1 MSIEDI
7 LNENGMGSNI
17 SRDSESVSS
26 PVPGVQGVEEKE
38 EVQCETATATIPTA
52 EQTDIECTDGGSSD
66 EQPGRDN
73 QQQPGESS
81 DIKQPSELQHDGCRS
96 PESRDTEFKPDGEF
110 WKYIERQQAA
120 WDRLHSKGESEL
132 RPRVYHFDLFFFE
145 DLISEAPKKKKNR
158 RKRRKNRNK
167 KKWFKKTKNNNV
179 HYLII

>member
-38 EVQCETATATIPTA
+38 EVQCETATATATT
-52 EQTDIECTDGGSSD
+52 EQADIECTNGRSSD

-81 DIKQPSELQHDGCRS
+81 DIKQPSELQHDGCGS
-96 PESRDTEFKPDGEF
+96 PESRDTEFKPDGQFWEF
-110 WKYIERQQAA
+110 IERQQKA
-120 WDRLHSKGESEL
+120 WDKCHPQRKSEL
-132 RPRVYHFDLFFFE
+132 IPGLYFLDL
-145 DLISEAPKKKKNR
+145 LLCEAKPEPHKKNNKRR
-158 RKRRKNRNK
+158 RKNK
-167 KKWFKKTKNNNV
+167 KKWFKKKSKKEKF
-179 HYLII
+179 HYIFL